1 MAVGVLSERPSGAWV
16 WVAIFAAA
24 LLAALLVGASTPDVQ
39 MFLALTGLIGIAASL
54 LIPRAVAKEP
64 SISPRFLAVALIAHV
79 VGSLLRYFII
89 QAVYHGVADA
99 NGYYAGGVAFA
110 PLFRS
115 LQIPAFPG
123 VGTPFMN
130 WLTGILFAFTG
141 PTMLGGFV
149 VCAALSFVGSWY
161 FYKAFRIGFPDG
173 NAKLFAVLIF
183 LFPTMWYWTSSL
195 GKDAIV
201 MLFLGIATYGFAL
214 LFRAITFKAIFAVA
228 IGLTVVSLIRP
239 PISAALAVSAAAAFL
254 LRPARARAPQV
265 QALLW
270 LVFVPLLS
278 LAAFTIIRTSQAYI
292 RHDSPVEAFEAQQAD
307 FSATGA
313 TSDFTP
319 VSPFTPQGFVLAVVT
334 VNFRPFPWEAG
345 GLLPAIAAL
354 EGIALLVILF
364 VNRRSVLAGLRR
376 WRSNGMVILA
386 VGAFLSI
393 SVILAALGNFGLLA
407 RQRTQVLPFLFML
420 PCMVKIPRGRRT
432 QRVAAD
438 GVSAA
443 P

>member
-1 MAVGVLSERPSGAWV
+1 MAVSGTLMARRSGGWMWFAILVGV
-16 WVAIFAAA
+16 A
-24 LLAALLVGASTPDVQ
+24 LAVLLVGASTPDVQ
-39 MFLALTGLIGIAASL
+39 MFLALTGIIAVVAAL
-54 LIPRAVAKEP
+54 LIPRAVAREP
-64 SISPRFLAVALIAHV
+64 SISPRFLAVALMAHV

-99 NGYYAGGVAFA
+99 NGYFAGGVQYA
-110 PLFRS
+110 PQFRS
-115 LQIPAFPG
+115 LQLPAFPG

-161 FYKAFRIGFPDG
+161 FYKAFRVAFPEG
-173 NAKLFAVLIF
+173 NHQLFAVLIF

-195 GKDAIV
+195 GKDAVV

-214 LFRAITFKAIFAVA
+214 LFRSISFRAIVAVA
-228 IGLTVVSLIRP
+228 LGLTVVALIRP
-239 PISAALAVSAAAAFL
+239 PIAASEAVAAAAAFL

-270 LVFVPLLS
+270 LLFVPVLS
-278 LAAFTIIRTSQAYI
+278 VAAFTIIRSSQAYI
-292 RHDSPVEAFEAQQAD
+292 RHDSPVEAFEAQQ
-307 FSATGA
+307 
-313 TSDFTP
+313 TSDFNSSGGISDFTAI
-319 VSPFTPQGFVLAVVT
+319 SPFTAKGFPLAIVT

-345 GLLPAIAAL
+345 GLLPAVAAM
-354 EGIALLVILF
+354 EGI
-364 VNRRSVLAGLRR
+364 VLAGVLFLNRRAIFAGLRH

-386 VGAFLSI
+386 VGSFLSI
-393 SVILAALGNFGLLA
+393 SVILSALSNFGLLA

-420 PCMVKIPRGRRT
+420 PCMVRVSRR
-432 QRVAAD
+432 QARVPAAR
-438 GVSAA
+438 
-443 P
+443 